1 MEARGGRVNGLR
13 QLATVELSLNT
24 TRQLSWLALAVKTA
38 HKPTQYIALTQLQKL
53 VKKIDKI

>member
-24 TRQLSWLALAVKTA
+24 TRQLSCLAVAVKQPIDLA
-38 HKPTQYIALTQLQKL
+38 IQYIALTQLQKL
-53 VKKIDKI
+53 SQEN